1 MRGKAWHSGS
11 MTIEL
16 DITPDLA
23 ARIDALAARAGVS
36 RSRIIQDAL
45 EQGHS
50 IAWQEHFIGKVKA
63 ALEAADRG
71 DFASEAEI
79 DRVLNKY
86 RPG

>member
-1 MRGKAWHSGS
+1 

-36 RSRIIQDAL
+36 RSRIIEDAL

-50 IAWQEHFIGKVKA
+50 IAWQERFIEKVEA
-63 ALEAADRG
+63 SIEAANRG
-71 DFASEAEI
+71 EFASEAEI

-86 RPG
+86 RPS